1 LARHRPTGTDDARHR
16 SLRLTLDWSYDLL
29 AGQQQALARGLSVF
43 AGGFR
48 LDAVDAVCGSDLD
61 VLDGIDELVAKS
73 LVTFDPTS
81 ARYRL
86 LEPLRQYLAE
96 RLDETGAAES
106 VQQAHAEWVASLC
119 DRLGTRLLEDQK
131 ARSLRLREE
140 SGNIELALRWAQAHD
155 HAMAMRIVGSLGQ
168 YWFYYDQASARRWR
182 DLVIKFAA
190 DVAPRTRAKALLSAG
205 TIAQNDQAWNQSAD
219 WLREALAIYRSEQAA
234 SGQAA
239 VLYWL
244 GRALANLWDQPT
256 ENPTREATRCWEES
270 LRLFTGLGDLAGASW
285 CRLWLSSEAFANDDL
300 GRSEQLAN
308 QVIEECDAAGVQHPV
323 GQAWCI
329 LAFIA
334 RRRGS
339 HATAL
344 EFLQDAVALY
354 QELDNPWQLAGVLV
368 ELAEQKATMGQGAEA
383 LQALAESSRL
393 DEQIGRLPGRSRRL
407 AVAAVVHL
415 SRGQLAM
422 SIAALGAYD
431 AHPPEE
437 AGTPWSIGGSIGWLA
452 DLVETTRAQ
461 LNPAEV
467 AGARAAAQRKSLD
480 ELIHEL
486 IIRPAMEAV

>member
-1 LARHRPTGTDDARHR
+1 
-16 SLRLTLDWSYDLL
+16 
-29 AGQQQALARGLSVF
+29 
-43 AGGFR
+43 
-48 LDAVDAVCGSDLD
+48 VCGGDLD

-73 LVTFDPTS
+73 LITFDPTS

-96 RLDETGAAES
+96 RLDETGAADS
-106 VQQAHAEWVASLC
+106 FHKAHAEWVAGLC

-140 SGNIELALRWAQAHD
+140 SGNIELALRWSQAHD
-155 HAMAMRIVGSLGQ
+155 HSMAMRIVGSLGQ
-168 YWFYYDQASARRWR
+168 YWFYYDQASARRWCNLALSLAV
-182 DLVIKFAA
+182 DI
-190 DVAPRTRAKALLSAG
+190 APRTRAKALLAAG
-205 TIAQNDQAWNQSAD
+205 TIAQNDQAWNQSVE
-219 WLREALAIYRSEQAA
+219 WLREALAIYRSEQAT

-244 GRALANLWDQPT
+244 GRALANMGDLPSDIH
-256 ENPTREATRCWEES
+256 TREATRCLEES
-270 LRLFTGLGDLAGASW
+270 LRLFTGLGEVAGASW
-285 CRLWLSSEAFANDDL
+285 CRLWLSSQAFANEDL
-300 GRSEQLAN
+300 CRSEQLAI

-344 EFLQDAVALY
+344 EFLKDAVALY
-354 QELDNPWQLAGVLV
+354 RELDNPWQLAGVLV
-368 ELAEQKATMGQGAEA
+368 ELAEQEATMGHGAEA

-415 SRGQLAM
+415 SCGQSAM
-422 SIAALGAYD
+422 SSGALGAYD
-431 AHPPEE
+431 AHPPDD
-437 AGTPWSIGGSIGWLA
+437 AGSPWSRVGGSIGWLA
-452 DLVETTRAQ
+452 DLVETTRSQ

-467 AGARAAAQRKSLD
+467 ASARTAAQKKSLD